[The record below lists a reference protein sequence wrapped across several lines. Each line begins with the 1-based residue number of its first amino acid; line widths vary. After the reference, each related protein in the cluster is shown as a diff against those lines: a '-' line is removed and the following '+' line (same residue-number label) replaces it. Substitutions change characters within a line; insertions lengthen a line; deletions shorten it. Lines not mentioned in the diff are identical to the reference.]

1 MSRPRLTHCIWG
13 AVCVYRAGPRG
24 LTALL
29 MGALTALG
37 PERDPPATLW
47 QRRWTRAQ
55 AEVAQQGLCALR
67 GHGLWNFLGQSIG
80 GAGPSLVP
88 AEPAVGG
95 VPSPWG
101 GACSWS
107 GVGGACC
114 RRCWKGDQGPRDG
127 QWVTLTESAASLE
140 PSKLPVRLPR
150 WGAQRGR
157 PWALA

>member
-1 MSRPRLTHCIWG
+1 M
-13 AVCVYRAGPRG
+13 YRAGPRG
-24 LTALL
+24 LVALL

-55 AEVAQQGLCALR
+55 VETARAQQGLRTLR
-67 GHGLWNFLGQSIG
+67 GDGLGSFQGRA
-80 GAGPSLVP
+80 AGERAPCVP

-101 GACSWS
+101 GACSWR
-107 GVGGACC
+107 GVGGPCC
-114 RRCWKGDQGPRDG
+114 RRCWKGEQGLREG
-127 QWVTLTESAASLE
+127 HWVTLTESATSLE

-150 WGAQRGR
+150 WGAQRGL
-157 PWALA
+157 PWALT